1 MARLDTIKRKE
12 ARQVIRLSSYEDA
25 SKAADVARRAKHN
38 DEVTDASVRQAQ
50 RKAERKKKEA

>member
-12 ARQVIRLSSYEDA
+12 TKKVIRLSSYEDA
-25 SKAADVARRAKHN
+25 SKSADVAQRAKHN

>member
-1 MARLDTIKRKE
+1 M
-12 ARQVIRLSSYEDA
+12 IRLSSYEDA
-25 SKAADVARRAKHN
+25 SKSADVAQRAKHN